1 MCRQLAGRRIPWQA
15 VDLFQVDERIAP
27 DGDQRR
33 NLTHLL
39 ASLPP
44 DALARLRPMP
54 VTATNPE
61 MAAAEYEAALP
72 ARLDLVHLG
81 LGADGHTASLI
92 PGDEVLTRVDR
103 DVALTTGAYQGCRRM
118 TLTYRPLERARSLL
132 FLVTGAEKADA
143 LRRLLAGDRSI
154 PAGRLASAE
163 GLLLADQPAIGAADN
178 R

>member
-1 MCRQLAGRRIPWQA
+1 MCRKLAGHGIPWQA
-15 VDLFQVDERIAP
+15 VDLYQVDERIAP
-27 DGDQRR
+27 DGDRRR

-54 VTATNPE
+54 VTAANPE
-61 MAAAEYEAALP
+61 LAAAEYEATLP
-72 ARLDLVHLG
+72 ARLDLIHLG
-81 LGADGHTASLI
+81 LGPDGHTASLI
-92 PGDEVLTRVDR
+92 PGDDVLTRVDR
-103 DVALTTGAYQGCRRM
+103 DVTLTTGAYQGYRRM
-118 TLTYRPLERARSLL
+118 TLTYPPMERARSLL

-154 PAGRLASAE
+154 PAGRLE
-163 GLLLADQPAIGAADN
+163 GAAGLVLADQPAIGAAEH